1 MILNG
6 KVAIITGGGRGI
18 GRVIALLFAKHGASL
33 VIADIN
39 GEQAQ
44 ATAGEIQSLGQK
56 SLALRIDVSQLK
68 EAERLGEATMSTF
81 GRVDILVNNAGITR
95 DGLFLRMKE
104 DDWDSVLAVNLKGV
118 FNCSKAVIRSMSKQR
133 SGRIIN
139 LASVVG
145 LTGNAAQANYAASKA
160 GVIGFTKT
168 LAREFGS
175 RGICVNAVAPGYI
188 DTEMT
193 RSLPE
198 KTKEE
203 FLKDIPLGRMGT
215 PEDVAEVVLFLASDA
230 SGYITGQV
238 VSVNGGLY
246 M

>member
-6 KVAIITGGGRGI
+6 KVAIITGGGQGI
-18 GRVIALLFAKHGASL
+18 GRVIALLFAKHGANL

-44 ATAGEIQSLGQK
+44 ATAGEIQSLGEK

-203 FLKDIPLGRMGT
+203 FLRDIPLGRMGT